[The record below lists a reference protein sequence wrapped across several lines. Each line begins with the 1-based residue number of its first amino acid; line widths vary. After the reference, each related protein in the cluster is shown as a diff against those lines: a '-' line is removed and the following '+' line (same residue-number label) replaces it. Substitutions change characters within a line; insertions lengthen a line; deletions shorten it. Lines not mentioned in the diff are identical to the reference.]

1 MVEKLKAL
9 KENIKN
15 KVKELKNK
23 EDLELLFKE
32 TLGKK
37 SEFNRIL
44 RSLSDLSIEEKKE
57 IGPIANEVKNSINKI
72 FENKRLEL
80 ENEEINLKL
89 KKDKIDI
96 TLDINKEES
105 GSLNPITKIQYEL
118 EEIFKGMGFM
128 IYDGPELESDY
139 FNFEALNI
147 PKHHPARD
155 MQDTFYINKEQVLR
169 TQTSNVQVRA
179 MREFGAPLKVIVP
192 GKVYRNEDL
201 DACHEHT
208 FHQLEGIVIDKNIN
222 LSHLISTMNLI
233 FSKIF
238 NKEVETRI
246 RPGYF
251 PFVEPGIELD
261 MKCTICGGKGC
272 PSCKNTGWLEILPGG
287 LVHPNVIKAGDLD
300 PEEYSG
306 FAFGLGL
313 TRLAMMRY
321 GVSDIRD
328 IMSGDLRFIK
338 QF

>member
-1 MVEKLKAL
+1 MVEKLKKL
-9 KENIKN
+9 KENIENQIKN
-15 KVKELKNK
+15 IKDKE
-23 EDLELLFKE
+23 ELESLYKE

-37 SEFNRIL
+37 SDFNNIL
-44 RSLSDLSIEEKKE
+44 RSLSDLSIEQKKE
-57 IGPIANEVKNSINKI
+57 IGPIANEVKNSINKL
-72 FENKRLEL
+72 FEDKNQEL
-80 ENEEINLKL
+80 ENEEIDLKL
-89 KKDKIDI
+89 KKDKIDL

-128 IYDGPELESDY
+128 IYDGPELELDY

-169 TQTSNVQVRA
+169 TQTSNIQVRA
-179 MREFGAPLKVIVP
+179 MREFGAPLKVIIP

-208 FHQLEGIVIDKNIN
+208 FHQLEGVVIDKNIN
-222 LSHLISTMNLI
+222 LSHLINTMNLVI
-233 FSKIF
+233 SKIF
-238 NKEVETRI
+238 NKEVETRV

-261 MKCTICGGKGC
+261 IKCTICGGSGC
-272 PSCKNTGWLEILPGG
+272 PSCKNTGWLEILPAG

-313 TRLAMMRY
+313 TRLVMMKY
-321 GVSDIRD
+321 GISDIRD

>member
-1 MVEKLKAL
+1 MEEKLKKL
-9 KENIKN
+9 KESIENQ
-15 KVKELKNK
+15 VKELKNK
-23 EDLELLFKE
+23 EDLEILYKE

-37 SEFNRIL
+37 SDFNKIL
-44 RSLSDLSIEEKKE
+44 RSLSDLSIEEKKQ

-72 FENKRLEL
+72 FEDKRLDL

-89 KKDKIDI
+89 KKDKIDL
-96 TLDINKEES
+96 TLDIKKEES

-118 EEIFKGMGFM
+118 EEIFKGMGFA
-128 IYDGPELESDY
+128 IYDGPELELDY
-139 FNFEALNI
+139 YNFEALNI

-169 TQTSNVQVRA
+169 TQTSNLQVRA
-179 MREFGAPLKVIVP
+179 MKEFGAPLKVIIP

-208 FHQLEGIVIDKNIN
+208 FHQLEGVVVDKNIN
-222 LSHLISTMNLI
+222 LSHLISTMNLVI
-233 FSKIF
+233 SKIF
-238 NKEVETRI
+238 NKEIETRV

-251 PFVEPGIELD
+251 PFVEPGIEID
-261 MKCTICGGKGC
+261 VKCTICGGSGC

-313 TRLAMMRY
+313 TRLVMMKY
-321 GVSDIRD
+321 GISDIRE

>member
-1 MVEKLKAL
+1 
-9 KENIKN
+9 
-15 KVKELKNK
+15 
-23 EDLELLFKE
+23 
-32 TLGKK
+32 
-37 SEFNRIL
+37 
-44 RSLSDLSIEEKKE
+44 
-57 IGPIANEVKNSINKI
+57 
-72 FENKRLEL
+72 
-80 ENEEINLKL
+80 
-89 KKDKIDI
+89 
-96 TLDINKEES
+96 
-105 GSLNPITKIQYEL
+105 
-118 EEIFKGMGFM
+118 M
-128 IYDGPELESDY
+128 IYDGPELELDY

-169 TQTSNVQVRA
+169 TQTSNIQVRA
-179 MREFGAPLKVIVP
+179 MREFGAPLKVIIP

-208 FHQLEGIVIDKNIN
+208 FHQLEGVVIDKNIN
-222 LSHLISTMNLI
+222 LSHLINTMNLVI
-233 FSKIF
+233 SKIF
-238 NKEVETRI
+238 NKEVETRV

-261 MKCTICGGKGC
+261 IKCTICGGSGC
-272 PSCKNTGWLEILPGG
+272 PSCKNTGWLEILPAG

-313 TRLAMMRY
+313 TRLVMMKY
-321 GVSDIRD
+321 GISDIRD

>member
-1 MVEKLKAL
+1 MEEKLKKL
-9 KENIKN
+9 KESIENQ
-15 KVKELKNK
+15 VKELKNK
-23 EDLELLFKE
+23 EDLEILYKE

-37 SEFNRIL
+37 SDFNKIL
-44 RSLSDLSIEEKKE
+44 RSLSDLSIEEKKQ

-72 FENKRLEL
+72 FEDKRLDL

-89 KKDKIDI
+89 KKDKIDL

-118 EEIFKGMGFM
+118 EEIFKGMGFA
-128 IYDGPELESDY
+128 IYDGPELELDY
-139 FNFEALNI
+139 YNFEALNI

-169 TQTSNVQVRA
+169 TQTSNLQVRA
-179 MREFGAPLKVIVP
+179 MKEFGAPLKVIIP

-208 FHQLEGIVIDKNIN
+208 FHQLEGVVIDKNIN
-222 LSHLISTMNLI
+222 LSHLISTMNLVI
-233 FSKIF
+233 SKIF
-238 NKEVETRI
+238 NKEIETRV

-251 PFVEPGIELD
+251 PFVEPGIEID
-261 MKCTICGGKGC
+261 IKCTICGGSGC

-313 TRLAMMRY
+313 TRLVMMKY
-321 GVSDIRD
+321 GISDIRE

>member
-1 MVEKLKAL
+1 MVEKLKKL
-9 KENIKN
+9 KENIENQIKD
-15 KVKELKNK
+15 LKNK
-23 EDLELLFKE
+23 EDLEALYKE

-37 SEFNRIL
+37 SDFNKIL

-57 IGPIANEVKNSINKI
+57 IGPIANEIKNEINKI
-72 FENKRLEL
+72 FGSKRLEL
-80 ENEEINLKL
+80 ENEEINIKL
-89 KKDKIDI
+89 KKDKIDL
-96 TLDINKEES
+96 TLDINKEEA

-118 EEIFKGMGFM
+118 EEIFKGMGFA
-128 IYDGPELESDY
+128 IYDGPELELDY
-139 FNFEALNI
+139 YNFESLNI

-169 TQTSNVQVRA
+169 TQTSNLQVRA
-179 MREFGAPLKVIVP
+179 MREFGAPLKVIMP

-208 FHQLEGIVIDKNIN
+208 FHQLEGVVIDKNIN
-222 LSHLISTMNLI
+222 LSHLISTMNLVI
-233 FSKIF
+233 SKIF
-238 NKEVETRI
+238 NREIETRV

-251 PFVEPGIELD
+251 PFVEPGIEID
-261 MKCTICGGKGC
+261 IKCTICGGKGC

-313 TRLAMMRY
+313 TRLVMMRY
-321 GVSDIRD
+321 GISDIRD
-328 IMSGDLRFIK
+328 FMSGDLRFIK

>member
-1 MVEKLKAL
+1 MVEKLKKL
-9 KENIKN
+9 KENIEN
-15 KVKELKNK
+15 QVRELKNK
-23 EDLELLFKE
+23 EDLEILHKE
-32 TLGKK
+32 TLGK
-37 SEFNRIL
+37 SSDFNKIL
-44 RSLSDLSIEEKKE
+44 RSLSDLSIEEKQE
-57 IGPIANEVKNSINKI
+57 IGKAANEVKNNINKI
-72 FENKRLEL
+72 FEDKKLEL

-89 KKDKIDI
+89 KKDKIDL
-96 TLDINKEES
+96 TLDINKEEI

-118 EEIFKGMGFM
+118 EEIFKSMGFA
-128 IYDGPELESDY
+128 IYDGPELELDY
-139 FNFEALNI
+139 YNFEALNI

-169 TQTSNVQVRA
+169 TQTSNLQVRA
-179 MREFGAPLKVIVP
+179 MKEFGAPLKVIIP

-208 FHQLEGIVIDKNIN
+208 FQQLEGVVIDKNIN

-233 FSKIF
+233 ISKIF
-238 NKEVETRI
+238 NKEIETRV

-251 PFVEPGIELD
+251 PFVEPGIEID
-261 MKCTICGGKGC
+261 IKCTICGGSGC

-287 LVHPNVIKAGDLD
+287 LVHPNVIRAGDLD

-313 TRLAMMRY
+313 TRLAMMKY

-328 IMSGDLRFIK
+328 FMSGDLRFIK